1 MIQRKVLAKELFKNV
16 LVCLHLVIA
25 FGLAKNDLKC
35 FVSFHF
41 CSVIIVWLWLC
52 TKKKQKTV
60 RYEFGRLPLVAG
72 LLRHRCSPSTAVI
85 FRSLCVSP
93 LLITCTWASAVPTG
107 SPPVYQNSD
116 SSTWLTFL
124 GNGRIAGSQIWQ
136 SGWLVNQNWVGVA
149 SAPDFSVC
157 YLLAYIATQVVYAE
171 YSPSGAS
178 AHYKFHSE

>member
-1 MIQRKVLAKELFKNV
+1 MPSSCYCIWLSQKWSKVLCVFSFLFSDNSLTVTLHKKLKKNP
-16 LVCLHLVIA
+16 
-25 FGLAKNDLKC
+25 
-35 FVSFHF
+35 
-41 CSVIIVWLWLC
+41 
-52 TKKKQKTV
+52 V
-60 RYEFGRLPLVAG
+60 RYEFSRLPLVAG

-149 SAPDFSVC
+149 SAQFFSV
-157 YLLAYIATQVVYAE
+157 LFIGIHRN
-171 YSPSGAS
+171 SGCLCWIFS
-178 AHYKFHSE
+178 LGCLSTLQISQ